1 MSIEEQYDKLY
12 KYCYMKTR
20 DFHVA
25 EDITQ
30 ETFLRFFENHK
41 YKDVGKQ
48 MAYLYTIARN
58 LCMDY
63 FRQNKT
69 VELDENIEDES
80 SRYKPTY
87 IEEAL
92 DKLDENE
99 RELLFLR
106 FTNDE
111 EINSIASHYG
121 VSRFVITR
129 RIKKAL
135 KHLKE
140 AYENE

>member
-1 MSIEEQYDKLY
+1 
-12 KYCYMKTR
+12 MKTR
-20 DFHVA
+20 DQHVA

-30 ETFLRFFENHK
+30 ETFLRFLENHK
-41 YKDVGKQ
+41 YKEMGKQ

-63 FRQNKT
+63 FRKKPT
-69 VELDENIEDES
+69 VELDENMVDETKNIKNS
-80 SRYKPTY
+80 Y
-87 IEEAL
+87 IDEAL

-106 FTNDE
+106 YTNE
-111 EINSIASHYG
+111 ETIGDIASHLG
-121 VSRFVITR
+121 VSRFVINR

-140 AYENE
+140 VYQDEWKNN

>member
-1 MSIEEQYDKLY
+1 MKIEEQYDKLF

-20 DFHVA
+20 DYHIA

-30 ETFLRFFENHK
+30 ETFLRFLNSHS
-41 YKDVGKQ
+41 YKEMGKQ

-63 FRQNKT
+63 FNRHIEY
-69 VELDENIEDES
+69 ELDENLQDNNKKSDIDG
-80 SRYKPTY
+80 

-92 DKLDENE
+92 DKLNE
-99 RELLFLR
+99 DDRELLFLR
-106 FTNDE
+106 YTNDMS
-111 EINSIASHYG
+111 INELAKHYE
-121 VSRFVITR
+121 VSRFVINR

-135 KHLKE
+135 NNLKE
-140 AYENE
+140 VYDND